1 MRTATTIA
9 RGPGAGGDGFRHE
22 AMLYAGADEFVEGS
36 ASFIRD
42 GLEADEAILVV
53 VSAAKIDRLRDELGR
68 DAAEVQFADMAD
80 VGENPA
86 RIIPAWRDFVDS
98 RAAGSAWRG
107 IGEPIWDGRSPAE
120 LVECQ
125 RHESLLNVAFEG
137 GAAWSLLC
145 PYDTETLDPS
155 VIAEAR
161 ASHPYVREDGRSF
174 SSTRYRG
181 TEAAGAPFD
190 HPLPEPPVPP
200 LEFAFGPDTLQAAR
214 QVVDEFAT
222 EAGLSALRRADVVMV
237 ANELATNS
245 LLHATGEGLLRLW
258 EEADV
263 VICEVRDRGQLD
275 QPLVGR
281 ERPTRDQEHGRGL
294 WVANQLCELVQVRSF
309 ATGTV
314 VRAHLRHC

>member
-1 MRTATTIA
+1 MRTATTISG
-9 RGPGAGGDGFRHE
+9 GPGAGDGFRHE

-36 ASFIRD
+36 ASFIRE

-53 VSAAKIDRLRDELGR
+53 VSAAKIAGLRDELGR
-68 DAAEVQFADMAD
+68 DAAKVQFADMAD

-86 RIIPAWRDFVDS
+86 RIIPAWRDFVDT
-98 RAAGSAWRG
+98 RAVGSAWRG

-145 PYDTETLDPS
+145 PYDTETLGPS

-174 SSTRYRG
+174 PSTGYRG
-181 TEAAGAPFD
+181 TEAAGSPFD
-190 HPLPEPPVPP
+190 QPLPEPPVPP
-200 LEFAFGPDTLQAAR
+200 LEFAFGTDTLRAAR
-214 QVVDEFAT
+214 QVVDQYAAD
-222 EAGLSALRRADVVMV
+222 AGLSAPRRADLVVV

-245 LLHATGEGLLRLW
+245 LLHATGDGLLRLW
-258 EEADV
+258 QEADV
-263 VICEVRDRGQLD
+263 VICEVRDRGQFDDL
-275 QPLVGR
+275 PLVGR
-281 ERPTRDQEHGRGL
+281 ERPTRNQEHGRGL
-294 WVANQLCELVQVRSF
+294 WVANQLCELVQVRTF
-309 ATGTV
+309 DTGTV
-314 VRAHLRHC
+314 VRAHLRHA